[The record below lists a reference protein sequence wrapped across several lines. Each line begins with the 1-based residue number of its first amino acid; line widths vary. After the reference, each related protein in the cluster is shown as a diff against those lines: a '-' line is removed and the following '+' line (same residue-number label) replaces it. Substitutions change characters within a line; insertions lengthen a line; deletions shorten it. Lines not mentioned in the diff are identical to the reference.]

1 MMILGSHVKMKAP
14 LYVEGSVL
22 EALSYQAN
30 ALMLYTGAPQNTKRL
45 PMSELHVP
53 EALKL
58 MQENGIANENLI
70 VHAPYLINLANSV
83 KPEVGELAV
92 SFLQSEA
99 ERTAAL
105 RARYLVVHPGSYTT
119 ADLDTGIATAIA
131 HLNELQELPDGV
143 VICLETMAGKGSEI
157 GFRFEQLGTILKQL
171 NQPEHFGICLDTCH
185 IHDAGYDL
193 HDFDAVLQ
201 EFDQAIGLEHL
212 KVIHLNDSKNP
223 CGSHKDRHANIGQGT
238 IGLELLKKIAHH
250 PRIEGK
256 PTILETPYIDDEPPY
271 AEEIA
276 LLRD

>member
-53 EALKL
+53 EALNL

>member
-14 LYVEGSVL
+14 LYVEGSVQ

-53 EALKL
+53 EALNL

>member
-14 LYVEGSVL
+14 LFVEGSVL

-53 EALKL
+53 EALNL